1 MSGIE
6 SINAR
11 RRPIV
16 RLGVFLISHSLI
28 VSVICCIAAILALLL
43 LPVLAKSTYVSENAL
58 MPGSANTMLSNQEVS
73 EADRLVKDVNALSL
87 ESVDAGI
94 NIAKLI
100 ARYMA
105 DLGAEVCY
113 HKFRRQ
119 QNQFNPLHF
128 FLSTDPVVVQ
138 RNISC
143 SSFGVNTVGVIR
155 APRGDGKEAIVLVT
169 PYNSSRIDAAEA
181 SSLGIGYSI
190 FSLLSQVTWLAK
202 DIIWLAADSRFGVYA
217 PVASWLKDYHTPLF
231 SGLGQVNAGVCHE
244 SNDLLKLKDAMVS
257 DTNISKIF
265 TRAGTMAAAL
275 VVKVVD
281 RHNEADEDTLSIFA
295 EASNGQMPNL
305 DLINIVNY
313 LAVHRQG
320 LRVKVEK
327 FWSLLDSKF
336 LNFVGETVE
345 LLGKVAKSLNPNW
358 RFGMPV
364 AEYVEGTA
372 TLASS
377 LFNQA
382 LGVPTGPHGAFRDY
396 QVDAITLE
404 ISPKGSLK
412 SMGQRIDFLMRGGRL
427 VEAVVWSVNNL
438 LEKFHQSFFLYLLT
452 SPSKFVS
459 VGIYMIAF
467 ALLIAPLPIV
477 AASLCSD
484 ANRRDSS
491 LSKEGSSQPHASA
504 DEPNPTL
511 KSWRWLHAAK
521 SVFVIHFW
529 SSLVTLLPHF
539 ISKMP
544 SGTSA
549 SSLLIWLSLC
559 ILSLFLLYT
568 ILGSPFSHITTSRPQ
583 EWAILKSVTVSAAF
597 IGLCLMSVINFATA
611 EIGALLIVPMC
622 LIACPLKLDL
632 QDWSF
637 RALIRAAS
645 NLTLVL
651 IAFPPATFYLL
662 KGGIEGS
669 DSVSVGN
676 FWNWLETLWAWNS
689 ATYLYIGMV
698 HLPCWVLCLNILLHP
713 R

>member
-1 MSGIE
+1 MAAIE
-6 SINAR
+6 PLKAR
-11 RRPIV
+11 KRPIA
-16 RLGVFLISHSLI
+16 RLGVFVISHSLI

-43 LPVLAKSTYVSENAL
+43 LPVLAKNTYISENAL
-58 MPGSANTMLSNQEVS
+58 MPGSANTMLSSEEVS
-73 EADRLVKDVNALSL
+73 EADRFMKDVNALSL

-94 NIAKLI
+94 KIAKLI
-100 ARYMA
+100 AQYMA

-113 HKFRRQ
+113 HKFHHQ

-128 FLSTDPVVVQ
+128 FSIPDPVVVQ

-143 SSFGVNTVGVIR
+143 LSFGVNTVGVIR

-169 PYNSSRIDAAEA
+169 PYNSSGMDAAEA

-217 PVASWLKDYHTPLF
+217 PVAAWLKDYHTPLF
-231 SGLGQVNAGVCHE
+231 SGLGQVNAEVCHE
-244 SNDLLKLKDAMVS
+244 SNDLLKLNDAMVS
-257 DTNISKIF
+257 NRNISNIF
-265 TRAGTMAAAL
+265 TRSGTMAAAL
-275 VVKVVD
+275 VIKVVD
-281 RHNEADEDTLSIFA
+281 RHDEADKDTLSIFA

-327 FWSLLDSKF
+327 FFSLLDSKF
-336 LNFVGETVE
+336 LNLVGETVE

-358 RFGMPV
+358 RFGIPV

-412 SMGQRIDFLMRGGRL
+412 NKDQRIDFLMRGGRL
-427 VEAVVWSVNNL
+427 VEAVVRSVNNL

-477 AASLCSD
+477 AASLYSD

-491 LSKEGSSQPHASA
+491 LRNEGSSQPHVFA
-504 DEPNPTL
+504 DEPTPTL

-521 SVFVIHFW
+521 SVFIIHFW
-529 SSLVTLLPHF
+529 GSLVTLLPHF

-544 SGTSA
+544 NGTPT
-549 SSLLIWLSLC
+549 SSLIIWLSLC
-559 ILSLFLLYT
+559 TLSLFLLYM
-568 ILGSPFSHITTSRPQ
+568 ISGSPFSHATASQPQ
-583 EWAILKSVTVSAAF
+583 EWAVLKSVTVSAAF

-622 LIACPLKLDL
+622 LVAYPLKLDL

-637 RALIRAAS
+637 RALIRAAC

-651 IAFPPATFYLL
+651 ISFPPATFYLF
-662 KGGIEGS
+662 KGGIEGFK
-669 DSVSVGN
+669 SVNAGD

-698 HLPCWVLCLNILLHP
+698 HLPCWVSCVNILLHP
-713 R
+713 C